1 MLRRLPFSLLLLLL
15 AGCMSRSS
23 YDPFSISRETFYT
36 SARTIALAPVAD
48 PSGIQVPESLLVQI
62 DTLIEGILLGAGYH
76 CIPRQEYVA
85 TWEHIVAQMGGL
97 YGSETEEIDELKL
110 EVAREQL
117 RRDLLEI
124 YNSDYV
130 LYPEIW
136 IVDAAHSGGVANW
149 DGASQSLVGFGT
161 RVLNVIEAYLSQ
173 DGGFLQPGL
182 VNALSLGITVENM
195 DGVEIFQNAG
205 GIEVLK
211 DADRRDGD
219 AEAVLYKTVLAD
231 PKRNHEA
238 VRTAL
243 LPLVE
248 GRYSNPPRH

>member
-1 MLRRLPFSLLLLLL
+1 M

-36 SARTIALAPVAD
+36 NARTIALAPVAD

-62 DTLIEGILLGAGYH
+62 DTLIEGMLLGAGYH

-85 TWEHIVAQMGGL
+85 TWEHIVAQMDGL
-97 YGSETEEIDELKL
+97 YESETEDLDELKL
-110 EVAREQL
+110 EVARERL

-124 YNSDYV
+124 YNSDFV

-149 DGASQSLVGFGT
+149 DGTSQSVSGFGS
-161 RVLNVIEAYLSQ
+161 RVLNVITAYVFQ
-173 DGGFLQPGL
+173 DGGFLQPGW
-182 VNALSLGITVENM
+182 VTALSLGVTVENM
-195 DGVEIFQNAG
+195 DGVEVFQNAVG
-205 GIEVLK
+205 VEVLK
-211 DADRRDGD
+211 EIDRQGGDEAD
-219 AEAVLYKTVLAD
+219 VLLETVLGD
-231 PKRNHEA
+231 PKRNQKA

-243 LPLVE
+243 LPLVQ
-248 GRYSNPPRH
+248 GHYLNPRRH

>member
-15 AGCMSRSS
+15 TGCMSRSS

-36 SARTIALAPVAD
+36 GARTIALAPVAD
-48 PSGIQVPESLLVQI
+48 PSGIQVAESLLVQI

-85 TWEHIVAQMGGL
+85 TWDHIVAQMGGL
-97 YGSETEEIDELKL
+97 YESETEKIDELKL

-117 RRDLLEI
+117 RRDLMEI
-124 YNSDYV
+124 HQSDFV

-136 IVDAAHSGGVANW
+136 IVDAAPSGGVASW
-149 DGASQSLVGFGT
+149 DGASQSVVGFGT
-161 RVLNVIEAYLSQ
+161 RVLNVIEAFLNQ
-173 DGGFLQPGL
+173 DGGFLQPGM

-211 DADRRDGD
+211 DADRQEGD
-219 AEAVLYKTVLAD
+219 AEPVWDKRVLTD
-231 PKRNHEA
+231 PKRNQKA

-248 GRYSNPPRH
+248 GRYSNPSRH

>member
-15 AGCMSRSS
+15 TGCMSRSPH
-23 YDPFSISRETFYT
+23 DPFSISRATIQN
-36 SARTIALAPVAD
+36 SARMIALAPVAD
-48 PSGIQVPESLLVQI
+48 PSGIQVAESLLVQI
-62 DTLIEGILLGAGYH
+62 DALIEGMLLGAGYH
-76 CIPRQEYVA
+76 CVPRQEYVA
-85 TWEHIVAQMGGL
+85 TWDHIVAQMGGL
-97 YGSETEEIDELKL
+97 YEAETEEIDELKL

-117 RRDLLEI
+117 RRDLMEI
-124 YNSDYV
+124 YQSDFV

-211 DADRRDGD
+211 DADRQNGN

>member
-1 MLRRLPFSLLLLLL
+1 MLRRLSFSLLLLLL
-15 AGCMSRSS
+15 TGCMSRSPH
-23 YDPFSISRETFYT
+23 DPFSISRATIQN
-36 SARTIALAPVAD
+36 SARMIALAPVAD
-48 PSGIQVPESLLVQI
+48 PSGIQVAESLLVQI
-62 DTLIEGILLGAGYH
+62 DALIEEMLLGAGYH
-76 CIPRQEYVA
+76 CVPRQEYVA
-85 TWEHIVAQMGGL
+85 TWDHIVAQMGGL
-97 YGSETEEIDELKL
+97 YESETEEIDELKL

-117 RRDLLEI
+117 RRDLMEI
-124 YNSDYV
+124 HQSDFV

-211 DADRRDGD
+211 DADRQNGN

-248 GRYSNPPRH
+248 GRYSNPPRR